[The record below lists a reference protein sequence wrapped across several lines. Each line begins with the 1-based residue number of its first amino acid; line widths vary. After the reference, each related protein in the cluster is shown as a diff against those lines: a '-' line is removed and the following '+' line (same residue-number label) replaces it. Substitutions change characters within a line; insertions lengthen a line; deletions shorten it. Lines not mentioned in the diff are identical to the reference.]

1 MIDYV
6 TKNHPNGHVET
17 ILIDDAPIP
26 KEFTERQWRDSEL
39 LRTDRFV
46 VIPDYPS
53 DLLTY
58 RAALRNYPAQDG
70 FPNGVRPSE

>member
-1 MIDYV
+1 M
-6 TKNHPNGHVET
+6 ET
-17 ILIDDAPIP
+17 IINGVKVFHKDSSGLDLYKDGL
-26 KEFTERQWRDSEL
+26 EREWRDSEL

-58 RAALRNYPAQDG
+58 RAALRDYPSQPD
-70 FPNGVRPSE
+70 FPNGTRPEE